1 MRPAETHVITE
12 TILFGP
18 DVAHHVV
25 TVGEGEHDHHR
36 LFDRRPKKGLGR
48 HHDTVNDR
56 LFSSST
62 KSSFEFGRFEDG
74 VPMIEHASLDAFFKA
89 IGYSFARNR
98 YAPRAACDQAEGDSS
113 GSVHAS
119 STGDETMKNC
129 GTCVNYLNGTC
140 TNAKSPANGVSML
153 ADEGCSEHQEKP
165 VAANDDAPIAD
176 AI

>member
-1 MRPAETHVITE
+1 MRPSEIHVVTE

-25 TVGEGEHDHHR
+25 TVGPDEHDRHR
-36 LFDRRPKKGLGR
+36 LFDRRPRNGLGR

-56 LFSSST
+56 VFSSST
-62 KSSFEFGRFEDG
+62 KASFEYARFEDG

-98 YAPRAACDQAEGDSS
+98 YAVRADKGQAEDSS
-113 GSVHAS
+113 GSEDAS

-129 GTCVNYLNGTC
+129 GTCVHFANGTC
-140 TNAKSPANGVSML
+140 TNASERAPTNASML
-153 ADEGCSEHQEKP
+153 ASEGCSEHQGKP